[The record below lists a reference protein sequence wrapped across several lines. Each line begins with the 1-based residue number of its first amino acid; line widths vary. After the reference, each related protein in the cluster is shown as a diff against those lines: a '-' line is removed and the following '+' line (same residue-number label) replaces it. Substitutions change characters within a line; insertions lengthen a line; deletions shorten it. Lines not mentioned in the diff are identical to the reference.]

1 MSVFAEALDNIV
13 KKEINHTGVNYI
25 HTQKGSLVM
34 NYRLIPPLGP
44 CLLNLIALLKSTM
57 DISHCIDCLSKQV
70 KEDKRAFTMKKK
82 SLFRERFIRHQ
93 TYECTHSSCSYCA
106 YSDQLTFSHSWILIK
121 QAHLHARAVRPAC

>member
-82 SLFRERFIRHQ
+82 A
-93 TYECTHSSCSYCA
+93 CSEKDLLDIKRMNA
-106 YSDQLTFSHSWILIK
+106 LTLLVHIVLILIS
-121 QAHLHARAVRPAC
+121 